1 MQEIRVWSLVRED
14 PTSCRVTEPVSRNYW
29 ACAPGSGSHN
39 YWAHTWQLL
48 KPMHPRA
55 CALQQEGP
63 LQEEALELQWRVAPA
78 HRSERKVP
86 AQQWR
91 PRTARSKNWT
101 KKKKTTIKLIS
112 NHRLSTNYLLPP
124 GGKNCR
130 STQKDYCNNF
140 IRVQSGKQKSSCW
153 LVTAGE
159 PQGGG
164 NIIWA

>member
-14 PTSCRVTEPVSRNYW
+14 PTSCRATEPVSRNYW

-63 LQEEALELQWRVAPA
+63 LQEEALELQWRVAPT

-101 KKKKTTIKLIS
+101 KKKKKKDNHKVDFQSQAKYKLSLAPRGKKIADQLKRIIAIILSES
-112 NHRLSTNYLLPP
+112 NQENRNHHA
-124 GGKNCR
+124 
-130 STQKDYCNNF
+130 D
-140 IRVQSGKQKSSCW
+140 
-153 LVTAGE
+153 
-159 PQGGG
+159 
-164 NIIWA
+164 